1 MGDSPKRQANPPRPE
16 AESTSGAAD
25 PASPLGRVAEQ
36 STSGPAT
43 SPQASSPHAAE
54 DVPHASEPDDV
65 ALEADAGNTPD
76 DPAEMDERISNYTAS
91 LASSVVDYP
100 IEYGRRYH
108 AFRPG
113 VYAFPNDEA
122 EMDRLDMS
130 HAVKVRSIG
139 NKLFLA
145 PLEKEKVHRILD
157 IGTGTGIWSI
167 EMGDV
172 FENAEIIGI
181 DLSPIQPK
189 WVPPNVKFEVDDV
202 ESPWVVSRK
211 YDYIMCR
218 HMVASILDW
227 PKLVRNIYD
236 NLEPGGWAEFQELS
250 VKYHTQDG
258 TFTEDH
264 ATYKWNRT
272 LIEACKMI
280 GRDAC
285 PGPKVEGWVRD
296 QGFRNVHHQ
305 KFMLPVGPWPK
316 DPHYRDIGML
326 NLAQTLE
333 GLEGFSLKLFCGV
346 LGRTKEEV
354 FVELSQVRKELKTG
368 AFHAMFDLH
377 VVYGQKPFET
387 KTEE

>member
-1 MGDSPKRQANPPRPE
+1 M
-16 AESTSGAAD
+16 
-25 PASPLGRVAEQ
+25 
-36 STSGPAT
+36 
-43 SPQASSPHAAE
+43 SS
-54 DVPHASEPDDV
+54 
-65 ALEADAGNTPD
+65 
-76 DPAEMDERISNYTAS
+76 
-91 LASSVVDYP
+91 
-100 IEYGRRYH
+100 
-108 AFRPG
+108 
-113 VYAFPNDEA
+113 
-122 EMDRLDMS
+122 
-130 HAVKVRSIG
+130 
-139 NKLFLA
+139 
-145 PLEKEKVHRILD
+145 
-157 IGTGTGIWSI
+157 
-167 EMGDV
+167 
-172 FENAEIIGI
+172 
-181 DLSPIQPK
+181 
-189 WVPPNVKFEVDDV
+189 
-202 ESPWVVSRK
+202 
-211 YDYIMCR
+211 
-218 HMVASILDW
+218 
-227 PKLVRNIYD
+227 
-236 NLEPGGWAEFQELS
+236 NLEPGDWAEFQELS

-316 DPHYRDIGML
+316 EPHYRDIGML

-387 KTEE
+387 EAEE

>member
-1 MGDSPKRQANPPRPE
+1 MGDSSKKDFSPPR
-16 AESTSGAAD
+16 AVESAPGAAD
-25 PASPLGRVAEQ
+25 PVSPHGRVAEQ
-36 STSGPAT
+36 STSDPAT
-43 SPQASSPHAAE
+43 SPQGSSPHAAE
-54 DVPHASEPDDV
+54 DVSHASEPDGV
-65 ALEADAGNTPD
+65 ALEADAGNTPN

-157 IGTGTGIWSI
+157 IGTGTGIWAI

-211 YDYIMCR
+211 YNYIMCR

-387 KTEE
+387 EAEE

>member
-1 MGDSPKRQANPPRPE
+1 
-16 AESTSGAAD
+16 
-25 PASPLGRVAEQ
+25 
-36 STSGPAT
+36 
-43 SPQASSPHAAE
+43 
-54 DVPHASEPDDV
+54 
-65 ALEADAGNTPD
+65 
-76 DPAEMDERISNYTAS
+76 MDERISNYTAS

-157 IGTGTGIWSI
+157 IGTGTGIWAI

-211 YDYIMCR
+211 YNYIMCR

-227 PKLVRNIYD
+227 PKLVRNIY
-236 NLEPGGWAEFQELS
+236 E
-250 VKYHTQDG
+250 
-258 TFTEDH
+258 
-264 ATYKWNRT
+264 T
-272 LIEACKMI
+272 LIEACNMI

-387 KTEE
+387 EAEE